1 MISRFFLAVI
11 AAVIAIAVVIYVG
24 VVALAEGAPGLR
36 ELVFLFIIAVTIAG
50 AVIATNAERLIRSVT
65 GLAICFI
72 GVAGLYYYLNSP
84 FVAVMEMLIYVGAV
98 CVTIVFA
105 VMLADPES
113 VKQGFKQNAL
123 AGAGSFA
130 LGLLLFWGLAG
141 LGRKT
146 HWMTAAIKNN
156 DGSVTEV
163 GNSLLTS
170 FSMVFEV
177 ISVVLLVAII
187 GSLVLARTGRTPS
200 RRKA

>member
-1 MISRFFLAVI
+1 MISRFFLAII
-11 AAVIAIAVVIYVG
+11 AAVVAIALGIFVG

-36 ELVFLFIIAVTIAG
+36 ELVFLFIIAITISG
-50 AVIATNAERLIRSVT
+50 AVIATNAERLIRSVA

-72 GVAGLYYYLNSP
+72 GVAGLYYFLNSP

-113 VKQGFKQNAL
+113 AKQGLKQNAL
-123 AGAGSFA
+123 AGGASFA

-141 LGRKT
+141 LARKT
-146 HWMTAAIKNN
+146 TWMTAAVKSN
-156 DGSVTEV
+156 DGSVAAV
-163 GNSLLTS
+163 GNSLLTTY
-170 FSMVFEV
+170 SMVFEL

-187 GSLVLARTGRTPS
+187 GSLVLARTGRTLS